1 MKDNYSVRR
10 IKKDIGRPFI
20 VKHHYSKGCH
30 ANPSP
35 IYGLFEDE
43 TLIGVLM
50 IANPC
55 SENVKK
61 SIFGLE
67 LKDKVREL
75 HRLAI
80 IDDTPKNTE
89 SWFISRVL
97 KKLREDR
104 PDLWGIVSFAD
115 TTIKHNGTIYQ
126 ATNAIFYGKSAK
138 STFYLDGDRLRHPRQ
153 NGVNISQKV
162 AKSRGWIPVKRE
174 AKNRYLYIL
183 GDKRQRKE
191 RKKLII
197 IEPQSYPSK
206 SKGLL

>member
-1 MKDNYSVRR
+1 MAQY
-10 IKKDIGRPFI
+10 IK
-20 VKHHYSKGCH
+20 
-30 ANPSP
+30 
-35 IYGLFEDE
+35 
-43 TLIGVLM
+43 
-50 IANPC
+50 
-55 SENVKK
+55 
-61 SIFGLE
+61 
-67 LKDKVREL
+67 
-75 HRLAI
+75 
-80 IDDTPKNTE
+80 
-89 SWFISRVL
+89 
-97 KKLREDR
+97 
-104 PDLWGIVSFAD
+104 
-115 TTIKHNGTIYQ
+115 Q
-126 ATNAIFYGKSAK
+126 